1 MRGPTP
7 NLGPIGSAV
16 LTCIGYKQTSK
27 AYINRLT
34 WFLTIN
40 LFQPLKKGILWIS
53 AHTRRGRIAEV
64 SDDVFEFTKQR
75 YFKVNQS
82 RAVSRRRGR
91 YWGSDLPNGLWWD
104 NEALV
109 FIIFCSLYINFK
121 IQDTLQAIQRYP
133 RNLNL
138 INIMWKKLS
147 FFRVISVDFW
157 QFLYVFSCSRIAQ
170 VTFVEKSQVKKIRF
184 QNYNLWYKL

>member
-27 AYINRLT
+27 AYINRLR

-82 RAVSRRRGR
+82 ELSVGGGGDIEVQIFQTVCDGTINLKFLLYFVLSTLISR
-91 YWGSDLPNGLWWD
+91 
-104 NEALV
+104 
-109 FIIFCSLYINFK
+109 FK
-121 IQDTLQAIQRYP
+121 IRSKLFNGTFETFICYLLLVGYLQRASWSIAQ
-133 RNLNL
+133 
-138 INIMWKKLS
+138 
-147 FFRVISVDFW
+147 ISVMSSRNCVSTSPCISKIG
-157 QFLYVFSCSRIAQ
+157 FLNTDPHCNYL
-170 VTFVEKSQVKKIRF
+170 KF
-184 QNYNLWYKL
+184 Q

>member
-27 AYINRLT
+27 AYINRLR

-75 YFKVNQS
+75 YF
-82 RAVSRRRGR
+82 R
-91 YWGSDLPNGLWWD
+91 YYISV
-104 NEALV
+104 EV
-109 FIIFCSLYINFK
+109 QIFQTVCDGTINLKFLLYFVLYINFK

>member
-27 AYINRLT
+27 AYINRLR

-91 YWGSDLPNGLWWD
+91 YFRYYISV
-104 NEALV
+104 EV
-109 FIIFCSLYINFK
+109 QIFQTVCDGTINLKFLLYFVLSTLISRFK
-121 IQDTLQAIQRYP
+121 IRSKLFNGTFETFICYLLLVGYLQRASWSIAQ
-133 RNLNL
+133 
-138 INIMWKKLS
+138 
-147 FFRVISVDFW
+147 ISVM
-157 QFLYVFSCSRIAQ
+157 SSRNCVSTSPCISKIA
-170 VTFVEKSQVKKIRF
+170 S
-184 QNYNLWYKL
+184 

>member
-27 AYINRLT
+27 AYINRLR

-91 YWGSDLPNGLWWD
+91 YFRYYISVEVHFFQTVCDGTINLKFL
-104 NEALV
+104 LYFV
-109 FIIFCSLYINFK
+109 LYINFK
-121 IQDTLQAIQRYP
+121 IQDTLQAIQRYL
-133 RNLNL
+133 RNLYL
-138 INIMWKKLS
+138 LLVTCRLS
-147 FFRVISVDFW
+147 AEGLLVHSADI
-157 QFLYVFSCSRIAQ
+157 C
-170 VTFVEKSQVKKIRF
+170 FVLAEQC
-184 QNYNLWYKL
+184 

>member
-16 LTCIGYKQTSK
+16 LTFIGYKQTSK
-27 AYINRLT
+27 AYIYRLR

-82 RAVSRRRGR
+82 RAVSRRILHLS
-91 YWGSDLPNGLWWD
+91 WGSFLPNGLWWD
-104 NEALV
+104 NKSL
-109 FIIFCSLYINFK
+109 FFIFCSLYINFK

-133 RNLNL
+133 RNLYL
-138 INIMWKKLS
+138 VNIMWKELS
-147 FFRVISVDFW
+147 FFRV
-157 QFLYVFSCSRIAQ
+157 
-170 VTFVEKSQVKKIRF
+170 
-184 QNYNLWYKL
+184 